1 MAHGYWVA
9 SFLSTEGYR
18 AHMAESAKALTRF
31 AARILTGGVA
41 TEPAE
46 RNAGAPVMVIELPDY
61 AAAVPCYR
69 SAEYAGAK
77 PVAIGDVAILDGY
90 LGQQPSGLSPEGMPW
105 RLRAI

>member
-9 SFLSTEGYR
+9 SFFSTEGYR

-46 RNAGAPVMVIELPDY
+46 GKACPPVVVIEFPDY
-61 AAAVPCYR
+61 AAAVACYH
-69 SAEYAGAK
+69 SPEYAKAK
-77 PVAIGDVAILDGY
+77 ALGDVAILDGY
-90 LGQQPSGLSPEGMPW
+90 LGRQPSGLSPEDVPW
-105 RLRAI
+105 PLRPI

>member
-9 SFLSTEGYR
+9 WFLSIEGYR

-46 RNAGAPVMVIELPDY
+46 GKATAPLMVIEFPDY
-61 AAAVPCYR
+61 AAAVACYR
-69 SAEYAGAK
+69 SPEYAKTKAL
-77 PVAIGDVAILDGY
+77 ALGDVAILDGY
-90 LGQQPSGLSPEGMPW
+90 LGRQPSPW
-105 RLRAI
+105 PLRPK